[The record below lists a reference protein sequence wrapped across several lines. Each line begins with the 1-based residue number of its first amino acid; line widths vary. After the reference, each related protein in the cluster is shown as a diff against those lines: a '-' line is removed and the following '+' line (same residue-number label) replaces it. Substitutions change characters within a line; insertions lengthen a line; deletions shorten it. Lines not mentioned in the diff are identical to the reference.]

1 MRLILIRGIPGT
13 GKTTLANIISSN
25 VLETDDFFTDSQ
37 GVYEFDS
44 KLLPYY
50 HRLNQIRVRQAMNAL
65 EEMIV
70 VSNTFAEIKEMK
82 PYIDMAND
90 NNYEVKVI
98 SLVGLHPNEHDVPP
112 TLVETLT
119 SIWEPYEGEHIY
131 ESAGKTTEKESTACS
146 KN

>member
-1 MRLILIRGIPGT
+1 MRLIIIRGIPGT

-37 GVYEFDS
+37 GVYEFNS
-44 KLLPYY
+44 EFLPYY

-65 EEMIV
+65 EETIV
-70 VSNTFAEIKEMK
+70 VSNTFAQIKEMK
-82 PYIDMAND
+82 PYIDMAI
-90 NNYEVKVI
+90 NNKYEIKVI
-98 SLVGLHPNEHDVPP
+98 SLVGLHPNEHDAPP
-112 TLVETLT
+112 TLVEKLT

-131 ESAGKTTEKESTACS
+131 ESAGKTPKKESTACS